1 VSEDDEPLS
10 EEEELARID
19 AMGARLEANPDDP
32 EVLAVAVAEARKS
45 PVLVPMI
52 DALMRL
58 KPLVI
63 LRDRYRAEGD
73 AEGLAEIEAEIAET
87 RKALYPPPA
96 DDG

>member
-1 VSEDDEPLS
+1 VSEDDEAMS

-63 LRDRYRAEGD
+63 LRDRYRAESD
-73 AEGLAEIEAEIAET
+73 AEGLAEIEAEIAEA
-87 RKALYPPPA
+87 RQELLPPA
-96 DDG
+96 VSGD